1 MAKVWNV
8 RSMRSASTKFL
19 LVESRTEGALI
30 SYLDLKFDSSCSG
43 LRTNIRF
50 KKVTSKSMF
59 LLR

>member
-1 MAKVWNV
+1 
-8 RSMRSASTKFL
+8 MRSASTKFL

-30 SYLDLKFDSSCSG
+30 SYLDLKFDSFCSG
-43 LRTNIRF
+43 LRTNTRF